1 MKHLFIFCMIV
12 IVAHDCL
19 FTKFGKERKWQSLE
33 WYTAKKKGCHEQKC
47 LFDKSHVQK
56 IM

>member
-1 MKHLFIFCMIV
+1 MIV